1 MRYQDYQAFLAHF
14 HGKKLLILE
23 FGVGA
28 RNQMIKAPF
37 MKLAYQ
43 EPAAFYITFNKGEIY
58 IPHQIQ
64 NKAIGVDGDLAL
76 ILPEVLENLKQIS
89 KE

>member
-1 MRYQDYQAFLAHF
+1 MTESSIQGRTS
-14 HGKKLLILE
+14 
-23 FGVGA
+23 FGGS
-28 RNQMIKAPF
+28 P
-37 MKLAYQ
+37 
-43 EPAAFYITFNKGEIY
+43 FYITFNKGEIY